1 MAEESF
7 RFRCSKCRQ
16 LLGSSYRRIGTVISC
31 PRCGAELRVPRP
43 EEQTATADASRP
55 GDGEA
60 TQSRVPVTSGA
71 PAPKSGGE
79 TLPAFMQE
87 IAAAIP
93 DDLAGLRPEDIRV
106 EAEFVDMVVTTSE
119 STTSPAQAAPEP
131 PSEKL
136 PGDPVAVEA
145 YAAQTPSRAE
155 PPPVDR
161 AEPPPVVR
169 AEPPPVVRA
178 EPRPVEPPV
187 NSAIGAV
194 LPAIQIETPS
204 LLPRGRQLQPV
215 SEVILQPATVLA
227 WSLLVLLALPMAFV
241 AGLLLGH
248 FIWK

>member
-1 MAEESF
+1 
-7 RFRCSKCRQ
+7 
-16 LLGSSYRRIGTVISC
+16 
-31 PRCGAELRVPRP
+31 
-43 EEQTATADASRP
+43 
-55 GDGEA
+55 
-60 TQSRVPVTSGA
+60 
-71 PAPKSGGE
+71 
-79 TLPAFMQE
+79 QE

-93 DDLAGLRPEDIRV
+93 DDLASLRPEDIRV
-106 EAEFVDMVVTTSE
+106 EAEFVDLVVTTSE
-119 STTSPAQAAPEP
+119 STTSPAPAAPEHRLETV
-131 PSEKL
+131 SS
-136 PGDPVAVEA
+136 DPVAVEA
-145 YAAQTPSRAE
+145 YVAQTPSLAE
-155 PPPVDR
+155 PPPVVRADPPPVVR

-169 AEPPPVVRA
+169 AEPSPVVRA